1 MALSETKKVLIYG
14 LKRILSNKDVI
25 LAIALLLK
33 TDAQM
38 ETMIAWIW
46 DHQKENPDED
56 RVLRIGKML
65 SELKIK

>member
-33 TDAQM
+33 TDTQM

-56 RVLRIGKML
+56 RVIRIAKL
-65 SELKIK
+65 ISEQLVK